1 MLELRTYTKDE
12 IINIL
17 GTEDRQGIKRKL
29 DGYGVEYIIDGWGD
43 YKLTITAIN
52 DPFKLFCITILGIPA
67 QADFNKVKTLYYHLF
82 CCPEFATKPY
92 EVMASVL
99 KEEDEKDPPSSK
111 TVSKWIAH
119 LGKIDFVAF
128 DKEDCTYYAIQKCKD
143 GLRNCTEISKETYCT
158 GWHIYWKYKERE
170 GTDAAY
176 YRMFNY
182 VGGHPCRKAKMK
194 PNAIYLNEINQ
205 LIDILTDEYVK

>member
-29 DGYGVEYIIDGWGD
+29 DGYGVEYIIDGWRD
-43 YKLTITAIN
+43 YTLTITAIN

-99 KEEDEKDPPSSK
+99 KEEGEKDPPSSK
-111 TVSKWIAH
+111 TVSKWVAY

-128 DKEDCTYYAIQKCKD
+128 DREDCSYYAIQKRKG

-158 GWHIYWKYKERE
+158 GWHIYWEYKECE